1 MIKFT
6 LPEAE
11 LPQSL
16 AHKNRLEEYSVDL
29 AVKYAIKVE
38 IISGA
43 TNYVLRKKKQS
54 FIVLE
59 KIDAEY
65 SFLQS

>member
-1 MIKFT
+1 M
-6 LPEAE
+6 
-11 LPQSL
+11 
-16 AHKNRLEEYSVDL
+16 